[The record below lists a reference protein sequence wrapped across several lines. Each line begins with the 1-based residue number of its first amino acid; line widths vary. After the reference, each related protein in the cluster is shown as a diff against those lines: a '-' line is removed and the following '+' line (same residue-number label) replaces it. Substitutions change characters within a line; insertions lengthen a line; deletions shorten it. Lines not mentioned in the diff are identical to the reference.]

1 MYHYHLNIGSNL
13 GDSDNNIRL
22 AVAKLQQQA
31 VVLSSIIVS
40 DVYIS
45 EPWGFDSDNKFYNIG
60 MSFDAE
66 IEPLALL
73 ELTQKIE
80 KDISRGAHRDATG
93 NYIDREIDIDIIA
106 GATINPLTGNFTLL
120 EINTL
125 QLILPHPRAHLRD
138 FVLHPLQQIDPTIF
152 IMLND
157 IG

>member
-13 GDSDNNIRL
+13 GDSENNIRL
-22 AVAKLQQQA
+22 AVAMMQQQA

-40 DVYIS
+40 DVYMS
-45 EPWGFDSDNKFYNIG
+45 EPWGFDSDNKFYNVG

-66 IEPLALL
+66 IEPFALL
-73 ELTQKIE
+73 KLTQNIE

-106 GATINPLTGNFTLL
+106 GASVNPTTGDITLL
-120 EINTL
+120 EINTP

-138 FVLHPLQQIDPTIF
+138 FVLHPLQQSDPQLYNI
-152 IMLND
+152 LKH
-157 IG
+157 

>member
-13 GDSDNNIRL
+13 GDSENNIRL

-45 EPWGFDSDNKFYNIG
+45 EPWGFDSDNKFYNVG

-66 IEPLALL
+66 IEPFTLL
-73 ELTQKIE
+73 KLTQKIE
-80 KDISRGAHRDATG
+80 KDISSGAHRDATG

-106 GATINPLTGNFTLL
+106 GASVNPLTGNFTLL
-120 EINTL
+120 EISTP

-138 FVLHPLQQIDPTIF
+138 FVLHPLIQSDPAIF
-152 IMLND
+152 IMLKK
-157 IG
+157 